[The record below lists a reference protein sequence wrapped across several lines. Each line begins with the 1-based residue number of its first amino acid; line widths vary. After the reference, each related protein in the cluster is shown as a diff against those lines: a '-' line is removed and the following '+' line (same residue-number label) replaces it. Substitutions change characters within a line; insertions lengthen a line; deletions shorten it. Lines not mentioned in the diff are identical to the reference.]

1 MMPFSPRITEAF
13 ALMCELHHD
22 QRRKG
27 SDTPYIAHL
36 MSAAALVA
44 EYGGNEDQFIAAL
57 LHDAVE
63 DRGGLPTLERIK
75 AAFGPL
81 VADYVWQCSDSH
93 STPKPPWKDRKRN
106 HIKELAEAVPEVKL
120 ISAADK
126 LHNGRSLVAD
136 RRLHG
141 DTVWARFQGGRE
153 GTLWY
158 YQAMAEA
165 LRQDWDHPILVELNL
180 VVREM
185 REELARV

>member
-1 MMPFSPRITEAF
+1 MAFSARITEAF
-13 ALMCELHHD
+13 ALMYELHHD

-93 STPKPPWKDRKRN
+93 SVPKPPWRERKRQ
-106 HIKELAEAVPEVKL
+106 HIEELTVAVPEVKL

-126 LHNGRSLVAD
+126 LHNGRSIVAD

-141 DTVWARFQGGRE
+141 DAVWSRFQGGRD

-158 YQAMAEA
+158 YQAMIAG
-165 LRQDWDHPILVELNL
+165 LRQGWEHPILVELDL
-180 VVREM
+180 VVHAMQEP
-185 REELARV
+185 V